1 MTAVDDLAAVLGE
14 RFAAVDVPKFRRH
27 PAFRR
32 NAAAALASLGGV
44 EAVVGE
50 VSAYGGTAGAADIH
64 RVLVARLGWAVEDV
78 AERRQIADDRTEADR
93 WASVGRAARRG
104 ETLRALVDRGD
115 LFLDEAAASLARE
128 FPDPDLRGLA
138 EAALTGGAK

>member
-1 MTAVDDLAAVLGE
+1 VDELAAALGE
-14 RFAAVDVPKFRRH
+14 RFPEVDVPKFRRH

-32 NAAAALASLGGV
+32 NGAAALASLGGV
-44 EAVVGE
+44 AAVVGE

-64 RVLVARLGWAVEDV
+64 RVLVARLGWAVEDAAAHRKIV
-78 AERRQIADDRTEADR
+78 EDRSEADR
-93 WASVGRAARRG
+93 WAAVSRAAKRG

-115 LFLDEAAASLARE
+115 LFLDEAVASLARE
-128 FPDPDLRGLA
+128 FLDDDLRGLA